1 MTVGTNI
8 IFNQSSVGILGDVS
22 LNSSA
27 NIARKRNDAIRSAVR
42 MGTTKKWS
50 LKADDLKIVLNRI
63 VGNRSYD
70 LFSIKDDLKVI
81 AKYISL
87 IEQEDPHGRCTY
99 QRGHI
104 SIAVTENKTIFEFW
118 I

>member
-1 MTVGTNI
+1 
-8 IFNQSSVGILGDVS
+8 
-22 LNSSA
+22 
-27 NIARKRNDAIRSAVR
+27 

-87 IEQEDPHGRCTY
+87 IEQEDPMDDAR
-99 QRGHI
+99 I
-104 SIAVTENKTIFEFW
+104 SVDIFAMQ
-118 I
+118 